1 MRRTRFEADVCPVA
15 RTVDLL
21 GDWWTP
27 LVLRELLLGQDRF
40 ARIQERLDIPRAVL
54 AARLRR
60 LEAEG
65 LVSRV
70 RYEQHPPRDAY
81 QLTDKGRATGD
92 VIMAMWR
99 YGRDWLAGEDSV
111 VEPYDKHTGAPVRPR
126 VIDETT
132 GRPIELAAVR
142 RRVQPASAAATAT
155 GTEPSAD
162 PRTDPRPDQGA
173 RP

>member
-21 GDWWTP
+21 GDWWMP

-40 ARIQERLDIPRAVL
+40 TRIQERLDIPRAVL
-54 AARLRR
+54 ATRLRR

-70 RYEQHPPRDAY
+70 RYEEHPPRDAY
-81 QLTDKGRATGD
+81 RLTPKGEATGD

-99 YGRDWLAGEDSV
+99 YGHDWLAGDDEV
-111 VEPYDKHTGAPVRPR
+111 VVPYDKRTGAPVRPT
-126 VIDETT
+126 VIDQTT
-132 GRPIELAAVR
+132 GLPIELAAVR
-142 RRVQPASAAATAT
+142 RRLRT
-155 GTEPSAD
+155 GSGAEPGSGD
-162 PRTDPRPDQGA
+162 GGHDRGWNP
-173 RP
+173 

>member
-15 RTVDLL
+15 RTADLL

-65 LVSRV
+65 LVERV
-70 RYEQHPPRDAY
+70 RYEDRPPRDAY
-81 QLTDKGRATGD
+81 RLTDKGRATGD

-99 YGRDWLAGEDSV
+99 YGHDWLANDDAV
-111 VEPYDKHTGAPVRPR
+111 VVPYDKRTGSPVRPR
-126 VIDETT
+126 VVDETT
-132 GRPIELAAVR
+132 GLPIELASVR
-142 RRVQPASAAATAT
+142 RWIRPAPA
-155 GTEPSAD
+155 TEPGTGGD
-162 PRTDPRPDQGA
+162 GTDGGGNL
-173 RP
+173 

>member
-1 MRRTRFEADVCPVA
+1 MRRTRFEADICPVA
-15 RTVDLL
+15 RTADLL

-27 LVLRELLLGQDRF
+27 LVLRELLLGQERF

-65 LVSRV
+65 LVERV
-70 RYEQHPPRDAY
+70 RYEEHPPRDAY
-81 QLTDKGRATGD
+81 RLTDKGRATGD

-99 YGRDWLAGEDSV
+99 YGHDWLANDDEV
-111 VEPYDKHTGAPVRPR
+111 VVPYDKRTGSPVRPR
-126 VIDETT
+126 VVDETT

-142 RRVQPASAAATAT
+142 RRIRPA
-155 GTEPSAD
+155 AD
-162 PRTDPRPDQGA
+162 GPQAPTPADAGRDERPA
-173 RP
+173 